1 MSQVAVKFKLSQ
13 TFTKVKW
20 GASQF
25 CKNISFGWQNSR
37 LAFPV

>member
-1 MSQVAVKFKLSQ
+1 MNILRSEGRSSSIAL
-13 TFTKVKW
+13 

-37 LAFPV
+37 LALPV

>member
-1 MSQVAVKFKLSQ
+1 MASRTRKRGKIGNS
-13 TFTKVKW
+13 W

-37 LAFPV
+37 LALPV